1 MQTKIEN
8 IIIKTLK
15 NLSDE
20 FEMKELENPSAT
32 TPIYGGGGGGFDS
45 LALVSF
51 ITDLEQRLSDEL
63 GLEIVL
69 ADERAMSANNSPFK
83 NVTSLTQYILT
94 MCPKD

>member
-8 IIIKTLK
+8 IIIETLK

-32 TPIYGGGGGGFDS
+32 TPIYGGGGGFDS
-45 LALVSF
+45 LGLVSF

>member
-8 IIIKTLK
+8 IIIETLK

-20 FEMKELENPSAT
+20 FEMKELENPSVT
-32 TPIYGGGGGGFDS
+32 TPIYGGGGGFDS

-94 MCPKD
+94 MYPKD